1 MEKAGMTNANDFFM
15 GDHTHTSYSGALMNA
30 QSIVTG
36 LKKSDSQLKKYL
48 GNNNKGKAK

>member
-1 MEKAGMTNANDFFM
+1 MTNANDFFM

-36 LKKSDSQLKKYL
+36 LKKSDCQLKKYL